1 MVPTWIKTALAVKSM
16 IEFTL
21 ACQVAAAGQIIVGMC
36 VAVVGVAPHV
46 WSFSRRVVE
55 GPRE

>member
-1 MVPTWIKTALAVKSM
+1 MVPTWTRTVLAVKSM

-55 GPRE
+55 GPSE